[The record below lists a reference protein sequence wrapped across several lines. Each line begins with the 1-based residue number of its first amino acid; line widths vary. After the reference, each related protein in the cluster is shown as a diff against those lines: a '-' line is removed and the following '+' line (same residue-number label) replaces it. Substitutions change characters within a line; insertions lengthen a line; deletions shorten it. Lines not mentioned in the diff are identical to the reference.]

1 MLLGFGSSTIQ
12 MAKNTTTG
20 VDAMRKVMVSE
31 EKWNIETKKL
41 ERVDLYEAWFH
52 QFGNDECGENNSVT
66 VAIVERISDGKV
78 DMVFPGNIR
87 FVDRK
92 ESSVTAVDKTY
103 SPLSELMISD
113 IYHSLR
119 LHPTWSAPLLMQFA
133 RAIESAHGIGE

>member
-1 MLLGFGSSTIQ
+1 

-41 ERVDLYEAWFH
+41 EQIDLYEAWFH

-113 IYHSLR
+113 IYHRLR

>member
-41 ERVDLYEAWFH
+41 ERIDLYEAWFH

-78 DMVFPGNIR
+78 DMEFPGNIR
-87 FVDRK
+87 FLDQP
-92 ESSVTAVDKTY
+92 E
-103 SPLSELMISD
+103 
-113 IYHSLR
+113 
-119 LHPTWSAPLLMQFA
+119 
-133 RAIESAHGIGE
+133 